1 VAKAALPCPEASANL
16 GSRAYSAAEG
26 ALVSDP
32 SIPSKEAPPAPSA
45 QRQTFD
51 DALGRR
57 IIDLHVWAVGAG
69 LRGTDAEALF
79 DGFCQRLVA
88 VGVPLWRAFAGT
100 PTLHPQWSG
109 YSYTWRRDLNAIHP
123 ASWDRMSELATA
135 WRGSPFARLLSE
147 PPDTT
152 PGSQDM
158 RSMRR
163 RLVGPEAVLDFPVL
177 AEFAAAGATDYFA
190 IIIGFRNGDPSYGS
204 GVGYSFMTQRPEG
217 LTEDDL
223 TLLKAVLPA
232 VSLAMMS
239 NAAHTIAANLLAAY
253 LGGDAGRRV
262 HAGAIERGS
271 VESIHA
277 VLWYADLRGFTA
289 IADGSDGAAVIELLD
304 DVFETL
310 AAALRPRGGEVLKFL
325 GDGMLAIFP
334 VTAAAAAA
342 TCRAALDAAA
352 EATLALDILNE
363 QRGRAG
369 KPGAAV
375 DIALHLGEVLYGNIG
390 AADRLDFTVI
400 GPAVNEVARMEAL
413 CQPLG
418 RKVLVSAELAAA
430 AEAAARLEPL
440 GRHALRGVR
449 AERELFALVLD
460 RPPLP
465 LAGEGG

>member
-1 VAKAALPCPEASANL
+1 MSTIAPE
-16 GSRAYSAAEG
+16 
-26 ALVSDP
+26 P
-32 SIPSKEAPPAPSA
+32 SPSA

-69 LRGTDAEALF
+69 LRGTGAEPLF

-109 YSYTWRRDLNAIHP
+109 YSYTWRRELNAIRP
-123 ASWDRMSELATA
+123 GSWERTDDLATTM
-135 WRGSPFARLLSE
+135 RGSPFAHLLRE
-147 PPDTT
+147 DTT
-152 PGSQDM
+152 PGSADV
-158 RSMRR
+158 RDLRR
-163 RLVGPEAVLDFPVL
+163 RLTGPEAVLDFPVL
-177 AEFAAAGATDYFA
+177 LEFAAEGATDYLA
-190 IIIGFRNGDPSYGS
+190 LIVGFGDGDPSYGT
-204 GVGYSFMTQRPEG
+204 GIAYSFMTQRPEG
-217 LTEDDL
+217 FTDDDL
-223 TLLKAVLPA
+223 TLLRAVLPA
-232 VSLAMMS
+232 ISLAMMS

-289 IADGSDGAAVIELLD
+289 IADGTEGALVIELLD

-334 VTAAAAAA
+334 VTPATSAA

-352 EATLALDILNE
+352 EAMLALESLNE
-363 QRGRAG
+363 RRRLAG
-369 KPGAAV
+369 KPVAAV
-375 DIALHLGEVLYGNIG
+375 DVALHLGEVLYGNIG

-413 CQPLG
+413 CEPLG

-430 AEAAARLEPL
+430 AQAAARLAPL
-440 GRHALRGVR
+440 GHHALRGVR
-449 AERELFALVLD
+449 AARELFALTLD
-460 RPPLP
+460 AASPNPLP
-465 LAGEGG
+465 QAREGG